1 MSTEKLILVKLSKG
15 MHVLGSVSFPTILN
29 SPLPL
34 MVKRCHCTCVV
45 NHPHWNRE
53 YSHNLKIP
61 VLSGESYSKAWTC
74 DVTCG
79 QF

>member
-61 VLSGESYSKAWTC
+61 VLSATVASRIPKPGH
-74 DVTCG
+74 VT
-79 QF
+79 